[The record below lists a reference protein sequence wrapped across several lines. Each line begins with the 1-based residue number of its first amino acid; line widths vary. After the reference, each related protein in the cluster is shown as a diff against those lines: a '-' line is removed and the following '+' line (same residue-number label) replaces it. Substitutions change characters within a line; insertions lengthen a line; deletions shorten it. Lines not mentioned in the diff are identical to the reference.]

1 MAASKEG
8 HTVQRISFAAAVA
21 AVLTVAAPAS
31 AQQGEELVRTPFGDW
46 TKLCT
51 QDNATCVIEQIGR
64 TAAGEDA
71 LSFQIEK
78 LPEAQDVNGQR
89 VEAVA
94 NIRVPLGVVL
104 TQGLRLQIDQG
115 EVSASPFFMCQQVG
129 CLVRAPLQAQL
140 VDQLKRGARATM
152 GYTVLQNGEPAE
164 ISVNISLSGFT
175 RAIDSL

>member
-1 MAASKEG
+1 M
-8 HTVQRISFAAAVA
+8 QRISFAAAVA
-21 AVLTVAAPAS
+21 AVLTVAVPAS
-31 AQQGEELVRTPFGDW
+31 AQQGEELVRTQFGDW

-51 QDNATCVIEQIGR
+51 QDNAMCVIEQIGR

-78 LPEAQDVNGQR
+78 LPQPQDVNGQR

-115 EVSASPFFMCQQVG
+115 EVTASPFFMCQQVG
-129 CLVRAPLQAQL
+129 CLVRAPLQPQL

-164 ISVNISLSGFT
+164 ISVNISLTGFT